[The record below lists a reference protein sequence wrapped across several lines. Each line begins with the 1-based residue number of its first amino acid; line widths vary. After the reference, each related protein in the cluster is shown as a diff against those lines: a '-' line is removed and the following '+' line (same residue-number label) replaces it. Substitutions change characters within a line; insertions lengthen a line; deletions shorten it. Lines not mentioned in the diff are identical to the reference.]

1 MPVLDRLPYVVA
13 ASIVVLVVVLLALVQ
28 SASDAI
34 YARVVAPG
42 SFVARIPL
50 SFGLRTY
57 EALDAIA
64 PAAYVNDALAS
75 NALLHGEPAAAERYA
90 LRMPAQPRRD
100 DLLARAA
107 QAQGNDVLAREYY
120 FAAGDLDAT
129 QGEIARVARTNVP
142 EAMVLEAQFRDRL
155 ISLRTHPDAVAATY
169 LVSGNLEASLHDDRG
184 SLLFYEDAA
193 ALAPHNMAYV
203 LSAANAAFRSG
214 DMETAHYYFE
224 RGLKDDPS
232 SGDCLSGLGLVAL
245 RRGDRA
251 QALAY
256 LHRAQTIDPR
266 AQMIPALEAA
276 LR

>member
-1 MPVLDRLPYVVA
+1 MPALDRLPYVVA
-13 ASIVVLVVVLLALVQ
+13 AGVVAFAVALLALIQ
-28 SASDAI
+28 CASDAV
-34 YARVVAPG
+34 YAPVVAPR
-42 SFVARIPL
+42 SLVASIPL

-57 EALDAIA
+57 EAIDGIA
-64 PAAYVNDALAS
+64 PAAYVNDALAT
-75 NALLHGEPAAAERYA
+75 NALLHGDPAAAERYA

-129 QGEIARVARTNVP
+129 QAEIARVARSNVP
-142 EAMVLEAQFRDRL
+142 EAMVLEGLFRDRL

-169 LVSGNLEASLHDDRG
+169 LVSGNLEASLHEDRG
-184 SLLFYEDAA
+184 ALLFYEDAA
-193 ALAPHNMAYV
+193 ALAPNNMAYV

-214 DMETAHYYFE
+214 DMQTAQYYFE

-251 QALAY
+251 RALAY
-256 LHRAQTIDPR
+256 LRRAQTIDPK

>member
-1 MPVLDRLPYVVA
+1 VPVLSRLPYVIAAGVVA
-13 ASIVVLVVVLLALVQ
+13 FVVVLLALVQ
-28 SASDAI
+28 FASDAV
-34 YARVVAPG
+34 YAPIVAPR
-42 SFVARIPL
+42 SLVARIPQ
-50 SFGLRTY
+50 SFGVRTY
-57 EALDAIA
+57 EAIDDVA

-75 NALLHGEPAAAERYA
+75 NALLHGDPTAAERYA
-90 LRMPAQPRRD
+90 LRMPAEARRD

-120 FAAGDLDAT
+120 FAADDVEAT
-129 QGEIARVARTNVP
+129 QAEIARVARTDVP
-142 EAMVLEAQFRDRL
+142 EALALEAQFRDRL
-155 ISLRTHPDAVAATY
+155 MSLRTHPDAVAGTY

-184 SLLFYEDAA
+184 ALVLYEDAA

-214 DMETAHYYFE
+214 DMQTARYYFE
-224 RGLKDDPS
+224 RGLSDDPN

-245 RRGDRA
+245 HRGDRG
-251 QALAY
+251 QALVY
-256 LHRAQTIDPR
+256 LQRARTVDPH